1 MCKFHHQL
9 LCESTLYL
17 GLGIFFFFFQ
27 IIDARGLILEMY
39 PSSVLASVFLIQF
52 FLGLKPTKSNFYY
65 KWFGKNMPFYIYILH
80 TAVARIIPKDSGLTN
95 TYLKAVLVFIMSF
108 IIYEILYLLLKLY
121 KKINCKISL
130 KS

>member
-95 TYLKAVLVFIMSF
+95 TYLKAILVFIMSF